1 MAMQWNKIEKVHGE
15 KQTAVNYLLTY
26 SGISSMLRGVPTSY
40 EETQWPDGK
49 VGCDTV
55 NCTDRW
61 GGSLESL
68 LYK

>member
-1 MAMQWNKIEKVHGE
+1 
-15 KQTAVNYLLTY
+15 
-26 SGISSMLRGVPTSY
+26 MLRGVPTSY

-61 GGSLESL
+61 EGSLESL